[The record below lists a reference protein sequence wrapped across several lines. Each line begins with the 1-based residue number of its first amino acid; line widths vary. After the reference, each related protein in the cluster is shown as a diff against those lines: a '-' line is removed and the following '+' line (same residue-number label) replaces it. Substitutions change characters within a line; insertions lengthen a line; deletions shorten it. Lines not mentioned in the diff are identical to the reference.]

1 MTVSA
6 VKLENRALIHVGG
19 ADAETLMQG
28 LITFDMDR
36 LKTNDGGFGALLT
49 PQGKVMFDFFILPF
63 EDGFLLDTH
72 GDVGA
77 DLLKRMTMYKLRAD
91 VQLKD
96 MSDDLSVISLMTNS
110 DDISPP
116 QLAGACIADP
126 RHIELG
132 HRLYVPSAERDSVLG
147 EAGFT
152 LSEQAVY
159 TAKRIELAIPEAPM
173 DYAYGDVFPHDI
185 NLDQINAVGFD
196 KGCFVGQE
204 VVSRVKHRGSARKRI
219 VMVSSTEMLPEPG
232 TDIQSEKKSIGKL
245 GSVDNHNG
253 LALVRIDKVNDA
265 LENGHFINAG
275 SARLTPALPEW
286 VSFSWA

>member
-1 MTVSA
+1 MSVSA
-6 VKLENRALIHVGG
+6 VKLESRALIHLGG

-36 LKTNDGGFGALLT
+36 LKTYGGGFGALLT
-49 PQGKVMFDFFILPF
+49 PQGKVMFDFFVLPF
-63 EDGFLLDTH
+63 EGGFLLDTH

-96 MSDDLSVISLMTNS
+96 MSEELSVVSVMGTSDAMSLSNK
-110 DDISPP
+110 
-116 QLAGACIADP
+116 LGACIADP
-126 RHIELG
+126 RHIGLG
-132 HRLYVPSAERDSVLG
+132 YRLYVPFAETDSMIDEMG
-147 EAGFT
+147 AI
-152 LSEQAVY
+152 LSEQVVY
-159 TAKRIELAIPEAPM
+159 TAKRIELAVPEAPM
-173 DYAYGDVFPHDI
+173 DYAYGEVFPHDI
-185 NLDQINAVGFD
+185 NLDQINAIGFD

-219 VMVSSTEMLPEPG
+219 VMVSSAEMLPEPG
-232 TDIQSEKKSIGKL
+232 TDIQSEKKSIGRL

-253 LALVRIDKVNDA
+253 LALVRLDKVNDA
-265 LENGHFINAG
+265 LESGHFINAG

-286 VSFSWA
+286 VSFSWV